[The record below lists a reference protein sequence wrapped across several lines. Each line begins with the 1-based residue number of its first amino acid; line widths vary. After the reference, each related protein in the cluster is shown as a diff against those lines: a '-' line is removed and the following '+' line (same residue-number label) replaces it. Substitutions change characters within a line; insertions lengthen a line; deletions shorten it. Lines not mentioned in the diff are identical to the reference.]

1 MKPKF
6 LHPKKPFLKKE
17 MQRFRKVK
25 IFALAISIG
34 EVIACKV
41 PLSFSIAAS
50 RKTVRTV
57 VDPLLRSSYPEVRQ
71 ITIRLDGEKPCH
83 GAESKGKCGIG
94 ISKRCPIGQ
103 RILLI

>member
-6 LHPKKPFLKKE
+6 LRPTKPFLKKE
-17 MQRFRKVK
+17 MQCFEKVK

-34 EVIACKV
+34 QVIACEV
-41 PLSFSIAAS
+41 PLSFSIAAT

-71 ITIRLDGEKPCH
+71 ITILLDGEKPFH
-83 GAESKGKCGIG
+83 GA
-94 ISKRCPIGQ
+94 
-103 RILLI
+103 